1 MKRTSLQIIAFVIF
15 TLCLLCS
22 CNETETS
29 GNGDLD
35 GYWKLTAVDTL
46 ANGGTQD
53 LMQSQRFWA
62 VQHKLITIAGYAF
75 RFEKTDQTLTLF
87 DGYQYSGADSIHPG
101 IDQIERLYPYG
112 IHQQPETFNIDKLT
126 KNHMTLSNSD
136 YRLNFKKF

>member
-46 ANGGTQD
+46 ATGGTLD
-53 LMQSQRFWA
+53 LMQSKRFWA